1 MIVQLFVVQFVHLH
15 LIVLPSLLKR
25 IYSKDEIINELN
37 RQLKDAN
44 FKIGVLESQVAEL
57 EDEIKILKKPN
68 IVNKHD
74 EYLKTILKQ
83 FDDLKI
89 RNRENKRKR
98 QEWMGKY
105 YQVLN
110 QNK

>member
-1 MIVQLFVVQFVHLH
+1 MKTYVERE
-15 LIVLPSLLKR
+15 VLLQVKR
-25 IYSKDEIINELN
+25 VYSHDEIVADLN
-37 RQLKDAN
+37 RQLKESN
-44 FKIGVLESQVAEL
+44 FKIGVLESYVTEL
-57 EDEIKILKKPN
+57 QDELSLLKKPN

-105 YQVLN
+105 YQLLN
-110 QNK
+110 HNK

>member
-1 MIVQLFVVQFVHLH
+1 MKSYVDRE
-15 LIVLPSLLKR
+15 VLLQVKR
-25 IYSKDEIINELN
+25 IYSNDEIIADLH
-37 RQLKDAN
+37 RQIKEYG
-44 FKIGVLESQVAEL
+44 FKVGILESHISEL
-57 EDEIKILKKPN
+57 EDEIKRLKKPN

-105 YQVLN
+105 YELLN
-110 QNK
+110 QKK

>member
-1 MIVQLFVVQFVHLH
+1 MKTFTERE
-15 LIVLPSLLKR
+15 VLLQVKR
-25 IYSKDEIINELN
+25 IYSKDEIITELN
-37 RQLKDAN
+37 RQLKESN
-44 FKIGVLESQVAEL
+44 FKVGVLESQVAEL

-68 IVNKHD
+68 VINKHD

-110 QNK
+110 QNN

>member
-1 MIVQLFVVQFVHLH
+1 MKTFTERE
-15 LIVLPSLLKR
+15 VLLQVKR
-25 IYSKDEIINELN
+25 IYSKDEIIAELN
-37 RQLKDAN
+37 RQLKESN

-68 IVNKHD
+68 VINKHD

-105 YQVLN
+105 YQLLN